1 MGEGRGEDFPSVPS
15 VRSVAKNEPPK
26 TMKKHILALAAVG
39 TLAFSLLPSAFS
51 QVVPIS
57 LQYALSNTWAISNCV
72 YSLATNANPITL
84 YQGKGLAL
92 SANFTADPLWTTG
105 VIGMGFAF
113 SVDGTNY
120 STDTN
125 RLVWHWL
132 QPNGSIN
139 VRSFTNWPPNL
150 IDNAR
155 FAKLLLIT
163 NANNAT
169 CQIAWLTNVIIGVKQ

>member
-1 MGEGRGEDFPSVPS
+1 MNIVKKVLTVKTGAVSAFQLFSVS
-15 VRSVAKNEPPK
+15 VFAKIVAGA
-26 TMKKHILALAAVG
+26 ALAFQ
-39 TLAFSLLPSAFS
+39 LFSVSAFA
-51 QVVPIS
+51 QVTPIT

-72 YSLATNANPITL
+72 YTLATNANPITL

-125 RLVWHWL
+125 RLVWHWF

-139 VRSFTNWPPNL
+139 VRSFTNWSPNL
-150 IDNAR
+150 VDNAR